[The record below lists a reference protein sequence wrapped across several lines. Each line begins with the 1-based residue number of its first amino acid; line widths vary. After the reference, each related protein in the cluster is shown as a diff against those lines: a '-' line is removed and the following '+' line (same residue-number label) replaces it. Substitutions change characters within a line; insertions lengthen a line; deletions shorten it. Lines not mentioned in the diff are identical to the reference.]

1 MVCSYGDQNDVAL
14 FREMNLEEIV
24 SIGLDGRMTQ
34 VAGSYATL
42 RPKQA
47 RKKIIEDLET
57 GGFIEKIESIMH
69 RTPVSERSK
78 VPIEI
83 IPMEEYYLKQMDSV
97 DRIRKLAKDVSFY
110 PNMHAQIQSHM
121 FQNLENITSLGRMH
135 AR

>member
-1 MVCSYGDQNDVAL
+1 
-14 FREMNLEEIV
+14 
-24 SIGLDGRMTQ
+24 
-34 VAGSYATL
+34 
-42 RPKQA
+42 
-47 RKKIIEDLET
+47 
-57 GGFIEKIESIMH
+57 MH

-97 DRIRKLAKDVSFY
+97 DKIRKLAKDVSFY
-110 PNMHAQIQSHM
+110 PNMHAQILHNWLDSISLTGQYPEGAIMEQRYQYGRAQNAQSHM